1 MEKRAEKKSEADFIE
16 QGIEFNDFDIRRRM
30 HTQSKFINSSFEE
43 DNSESVTSMEIAN
56 NDHDD
61 QDNIFVSEKKMHR
74 KVNKKYSRNMI
85 YRFIR

>member
-30 HTQSKFINSSFEE
+30 NTQSKFINSSFEE

-61 QDNIFVSEKKMHR
+61 QDTIFVSEKKMHR
-74 KVNKKYSRNMI
+74 KVNKNYSCI
-85 YRFIR
+85 EI